1 VSHTRSGVNLEIAA
15 RNLSYRRKPHF
26 TASSCQLPGSM
37 RVGTALS
44 VSTSDTVQLPYQR
57 TIHANEE
64 PKNLESDE
72 SLTQNRR

>member
-1 VSHTRSGVNLEIAA
+1 
-15 RNLSYRRKPHF
+15 
-26 TASSCQLPGSM
+26 M